1 MAKNIVIEFDIKAN
15 YDYGDMPLLL
25 VMNDLR
31 NLMSEVKERIIDIY
45 DKPNAALY
53 TTWDIHVY
61 VSCLLIYFQALLETN
76 SYLIFFSSEMGYD
89 LHGWIK
95 DFREEDG
102 INSILVRLM
111 NFLLS
116 HHSLKVND
124 SDASVRLTIIGVDHQ
139 KKKGLGNDI
148 TKVQLGGKKH
158 RANRKRPNTRHW
170 RLTEAANSLVT
181 STSYIAELKLLLLSN
196 SFNFRPKNQIQLLFK
211 FHLGSKPNRLICLE
225 QLILNWFPK
234 LNCLLFSM
242 GKIFFNHQLK

>member
-1 MAKNIVIEFDIKAN
+1 
-15 YDYGDMPLLL
+15 
-25 VMNDLR
+25 
-31 NLMSEVKERIIDIY
+31 
-45 DKPNAALY
+45 
-53 TTWDIHVY
+53 
-61 VSCLLIYFQALLETN
+61 
-76 SYLIFFSSEMGYD
+76 MGYD

-181 STSYIAELKLLLLSN
+181 STSYIAELNYYFCYIFSISDQKIKSSFYSN
-196 SFNFRPKNQIQLLFK
+196 STWLQSQT
-211 FHLGSKPNRLICLE
+211 GSYVWGN
-225 QLILNWFPK
+225 
-234 LNCLLFSM
+234 
-242 GKIFFNHQLK
+242 